1 MNIYWIQD
9 KQRRGPATAPDVITL
24 VQMGEISADTLG
36 WHAGCKGWMPLRELP
51 ALADFLNELHET
63 SKGQEAAEQA
73 PLPETEETKPAHPER
88 TEGAAPA
95 PEPMQDQQ
103 SQNANRLYMPSP
115 SIRLI
120 ARLVD
125 CSIYS
130 TIVMGVLYALKAPY
144 FELYLPSCPLFWIP
158 MVLLETFCLCRWNA
172 TPGKALLGITV
183 RPFGPRDNLLFG
195 QALIRSVYV
204 FIGGVGLYIPY
215 LSVAMML
222 LSYFVLK
229 RKRICFWD
237 LRMFTMPVRKG
248 PQRPERVIIGIICIF
263 MCAQLTS
270 AFIRPWLPDMVQVI
284 EQNSPETA
292 GLLRNML
299 PASDL
304 PDAPA
309 KESVIQPLSRP

>member
-1 MNIYWIQD
+1 MKIYWIQD

-24 VQMGEISADTLG
+24 VQMGEISAGTLG

-63 SKGQEAAEQA
+63 GKGQEAAEQET
-73 PLPETEETKPAHPER
+73 LPATEETESAHPER
-88 TEGAAPA
+88 TEEAAPA
-95 PEPMQDQQ
+95 PEQPQDQQ
-103 SQNANRLYMPSP
+103 SPNADRLYMPSP
-115 SIRLI
+115 STRLI

-130 TIVMGVLYALKAPY
+130 TIVMGALYALKAPY
-144 FELYLPSCPLFWIP
+144 SELYLPSCPLFWIP

-183 RPFGPRDNLLFG
+183 RPFGPRNNLLFG

-204 FIGGVGLYIPY
+204 FIGGVGLYLPY
-215 LSVAMML
+215 LSIATML

-229 RKRICFWD
+229 HKRICFWD

-248 PQRPERVIIGIICIF
+248 PQRPARVVIGIICIF
-263 MCAQLTS
+263 MCTQLTS

-292 GLLRNML
+292 RLLRNML
-299 PASDL
+299 PESDL
-304 PDAPA
+304 PAAPA
-309 KESVIQPLSRP
+309 NESVSQPLSRP